1 MNKKQTLDKM
11 EKSTQ
16 DTGNIEFEY
25 VTNIPIAFCRPD
37 ENRSNNSI
45 AVWLPWLG
53 GDKETGAKELQKLAS
68 HGYFAISIDPW
79 LHGDRSGDLQ
89 EDVRTLVFQ
98 EFRKYMWQILGITTL
113 DVFRVIDWA
122 IDTFK
127 LNKNVV
133 ASGLS
138 MGGDI
143 AIALAGIDA
152 RVSRVAAIAASP
164 NWERPGMTDV
174 MDATKIV
181 NQGDSTNLGKWLFN
195 KLNPMTNLNSFA
207 RPLQMHIELGEL
219 DTHINSQWMFDF
231 KNGLSCDYK
240 NAEHNIE
247 IVVNKGLNHVSLLQN
262 EEIIDRAVN
271 YLIGE

>member
-1 MNKKQTLDKM
+1 M
-11 EKSTQ
+11 EKNRPNTI
-16 DTGNIEFEY
+16 NLEFEY
-25 VTNIPIAFCRPD
+25 VNDIPIAFCRPD
-37 ENRSNNSI
+37 KNKSNNSI

-53 GDKETGAKELQKLAS
+53 GDKETGAKELQKLAL

-89 EDVRTLVFQ
+89 EAVRTLVFQ

-113 DVFRVIDWA
+113 DVFRSIDWA

-127 LNKNVV
+127 LNRNV
-133 ASGLS
+133 AAGGLS

-143 AIALAGIDA
+143 DIALAGIDS
-152 RVSRVAAIAASP
+152 RVSKVAALASSP
-164 NWERPGMTDV
+164 DWERPGMTDV
-174 MDATKIV
+174 LNSNKVI
-181 NQGDSTNLGKWLFN
+181 NQGKSSNFGNWLFS
-195 KLNPMTNLNSFA
+195 KLNPMSNLDSFK
-207 RPLQMHIELGEL
+207 RPLNMHVELGEL
-219 DTHINSQWMFDF
+219 DTHINPQWMLDF
-231 KNGLSCDYK
+231 KNGLSGDYK

-247 IVVNKGLNHVSLLQN
+247 IVINSGCNHVSLLQN